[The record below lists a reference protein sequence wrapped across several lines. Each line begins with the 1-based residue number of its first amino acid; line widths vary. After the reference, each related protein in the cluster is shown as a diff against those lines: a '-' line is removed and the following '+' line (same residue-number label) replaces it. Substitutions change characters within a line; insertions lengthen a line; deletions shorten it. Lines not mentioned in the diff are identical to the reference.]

1 MADELCTVSSIPCV
15 LGGHHVDRGA
25 ASSSSSVPLHLLG
38 GHHVDLGVVSPQLE
52 LNAIDGVVRRSGQV
66 IPETH
71 RSQRRLVEQRNQP
84 GAHDKH
90 GPEHPDPTHN
100 QATGPNTPVDKHPL
114 DGNTARIN
122 VRHKQHGSPKPASL
136 THTCVKQKEGPNQ
149 TGQTTRDCNDPRSE
163 QTDPKGQRATHT
175 WNNETPVPTTC
186 SGCGGDRKGGYT
198 R

>member
-1 MADELCTVSSIPCV
+1 MADELRTASSIPCV

-38 GHHVDLGVVSPQLE
+38 GHHVDLGVVSPPLE

-66 IPETH
+66 IPETPRPQH
-71 RSQRRLVEQRNQP
+71 RLVKQRNQP

-100 QATGPNTPVDKHPL
+100 QAPGPNTPVDKHPL

-122 VRHKQHGSPKPASL
+122 VRPQTTWLTETSVPNTHMRETKRGPKPNRSN
-136 THTCVKQKEGPNQ
+136 K
-149 TGQTTRDCNDPRSE
+149 TRLQRPPIR
-163 QTDPKGQRATHT
+163 TDRP
-175 WNNETPVPTTC
+175 ETPKSHAHMEQRNP
-186 SGCGGDRKGGYT
+186 GANHM
-198 R
+198 